1 MECMFMG
8 YSKIKPPIFEKVHS
22 TGIMVDNKPPNV
34 PATSIE
40 KQTLKQFRVHSS
52 QFRVQPRFNRGSTQL
67 TDRLKFE
74 V

>member
-22 TGIMVDNKPPNV
+22 TGIMVDNKPPHE

-40 KQTLKQFRVHSS
+40 KQTHKQF
-52 QFRVQPRFNRGSTQL
+52 
-67 TDRLKFE
+67 
-74 V
+74 